1 MDLPMKLSNGH
12 WEHDFIKQ
20 IVIHVDFRIK
30 FYHIRGL
37 MPQLLFFS
45 LRTLTHNSLEQS
57 IATT

>member
-1 MDLPMKLSNGH
+1 MKLSNGH

-57 IATT
+57 TATT